1 MKSNR
6 HTAQKGVTAAALSVA
21 ACALVLA
28 GAATALLR
36 ARDGAAP
43 GRRFDPAAWRAG
55 GAVSALGYSPR
66 SRMVDDLVRNRL
78 KAGMSRSAVY
88 SLLGEPDYRSE
99 MDRRSGIARY
109 YVGRGSGTDM
119 DPDSLVLGFSTGEAL
134 VSVSVD

>member
-1 MKSNR
+1 
-6 HTAQKGVTAAALSVA
+6 
-21 ACALVLA
+21 
-28 GAATALLR
+28 
-36 ARDGAAP
+36 
-43 GRRFDPAAWRAG
+43 
-55 GAVSALGYSPR
+55 
-66 SRMVDDLVRNRL
+66 MVDDLVRNRL

-99 MDRRSGIARY
+99 VDRRSGIARY